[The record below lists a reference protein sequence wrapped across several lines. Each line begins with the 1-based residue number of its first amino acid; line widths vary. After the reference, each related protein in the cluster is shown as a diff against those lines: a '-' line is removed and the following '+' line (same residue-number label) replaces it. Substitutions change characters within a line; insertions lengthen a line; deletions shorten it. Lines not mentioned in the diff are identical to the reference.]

1 MHELTKGKYYG
12 SHNRISEDNGLIISD
27 TVYTHPKVDWHY
39 HENIY
44 FTFLISG
51 KLFEGNKKE
60 SYECTPGTL
69 LFHNWQDA
77 HYNIKPPGYARGFHI
92 EVEKKWFQN
101 FLTDESDI
109 SGSFKIE
116 NPLIKT
122 SVRKIFIEFMHAEIE
137 AKISIEQNL
146 LNIFSELKNDSPL
159 KYKTKPLWVK
169 KIREMLS
176 DDLPENISLKYLAQM
191 LELHPVYLSRS
202 FPMYFRC
209 NIGEYIR
216 KIKIEKSINF
226 LSQKN
231 LSLSEICYS
240 SGFSDQSHFNR
251 CFKKA
256 YNITPNQY
264 RTLII

>member
-1 MHELTKGKYYG
+1 MQELTKGKYFG
-12 SHNRISEDNGLIISD
+12 SHKRISEDNGLIISD

-44 FTFLISG
+44 FTFLING

-92 EVEKKWFQN
+92 EIEKKWLKN
-101 FLTDESDI
+101 FDNSCSGV

-122 SVRKIFIEFMHAEIE
+122 FVRKIFIEFMRADLE
-137 AKISIEQNL
+137 AKISVEQNL
-146 LNIFSELKNDSPL
+146 LNIFSELKNDLPP
-159 KYKTKPLWVK
+159 KEKTKPLWAK
-169 KIREMLS
+169 KIKEILL
-176 DDLPENISLKYLAQM
+176 DDLQENTSLKYLAQK
-191 LELHPVYLSRS
+191 LDLHPVYLSRS
-202 FPMYFRC
+202 FPLYFRC
-209 NIGEYIR
+209 TIGEYIR
-216 KIKIEKSINF
+216 KIKVEKSLN
-226 LSQKN
+226 LLCQKD
-231 LSLSEICYS
+231 LSLAEISYS
-240 SGFSDQSHFNR
+240 GGFADQSHFNR
-251 CFKKA
+251 CFKEA

-264 RTLII
+264 RTFIV